1 MAFSVRGRRV
11 LLLAFFSTFAALA
24 VSFSLYYLINY
35 RRGRKKGGFIDVYKN
50 RDGEKTPSS
59 VTVDLELAEI
69 LQKNGHGEFTKGTIY
84 KLLELLEKVED
95 CTLEKLLG
103 ALLNCSAFTTNQVK
117 YCVSYIL
124 DRPWRNT
131 TLNGYLSLIFNAF
144 YPSFAALYCAWLC
157 GLFTSASPSFI
168 AFSGFLLYQSIPKPP
183 IPSPGGV
190 MCGNEQHYWNLH
202 SHKTALQDLRYFGC
216 GKIFE

>member
-1 MAFSVRGRRV
+1 MAFSVKGRRV
-11 LLLAFFSTFAALA
+11 LLLAFVSTFAALA

-35 RRGRKKGGFIDVYKN
+35 KRGRKKGGFIDVYKN

-59 VTVDLELAEI
+59 VAVDLELAEI
-69 LQKNGHGEFTKGTIY
+69 LKENGHGEFTKGTIY

-117 YCVSYIL
+117 YCVSYSTVPGEIL
-124 DRPWRNT
+124 RLSLTRN
-131 TLNGYLSLIFNAF
+131 LFGYLSLIFNAL

-157 GLFTSASPSFI
+157 GLFTSTSPSFI
-168 AFSGFLLYQSIPKPP
+168 AFSGFLLYQSIAKPP
-183 IPSPGGV
+183 IPSPWGGGGGG
-190 MCGNEQHYWNLH
+190 MCENEQHY
-202 SHKTALQDLRYFGC
+202 
-216 GKIFE
+216 

>member
-1 MAFSVRGRRV
+1 MAFSVKGRRV

-35 RRGRKKGGFIDVYKN
+35 KRGRKKGGFIDVYKN
-50 RDGEKTPSS
+50 RDREKTPSS

-69 LQKNGHGEFTKGTIY
+69 LKENGHGEFTKGTIY

-117 YCVSYIL
+117 YCVSYLTRIFQKSQMPRGL
-124 DRPWRNT
+124 TGKGTDSFGNDWYIT
-131 TLNGYLSLIFNAF
+131 TLNPSPFYLSFF
-144 YPSFAALYCAWLC
+144 
-157 GLFTSASPSFI
+157 
-168 AFSGFLLYQSIPKPP
+168 
-183 IPSPGGV
+183 
-190 MCGNEQHYWNLH
+190 
-202 SHKTALQDLRYFGC
+202 
-216 GKIFE
+216 